1 MDRYTLRQLR
11 NTEFNSL
18 YQRLIC
24 GNEISH
30 FDRIKLLK
38 LGIVFMNNPENNTRL
53 LGYRIILKYCNH
65 FKDYRPLYSV
75 ALTNGYVPIA
85 KFIEQNHHQDVE
97 VNNGFFKEFQS
108 SFLEQFR
115 DRDIY
120 LTEEQYKLN
129 KNFHDNNS
137 KNIVVVAPTSYG
149 KSELIVSLIKQNR
162 KSNICILVPTKSLLA
177 QTRRRILKSDSYQFD
192 RKILTHQDMYNE
204 SDKDFIAVLTQERVL
219 RLLQKNKE
227 LSFDYV
233 IIDEA
238 HILLEDD
245 VRSRLLASA
254 IILLNARKGTT
265 TFKYLTPFLKNEE
278 YLNIDYTDFDLQAY
292 SIDENIKSENYYYV
306 DLTDTDSKLKLYD
319 QYLDKLYTVSNKNY
333 DDEASAIIELSG
345 KKNIIYLNKPSD
357 IEHFAKLLASK
368 TDIIDNDRIYK
379 ASRDISEYVHG
390 NYNLIYCLRRG
401 ILYHHGSVPDNIRLY
416 IENLF
421 STIDEVKYIITSST
435 LLQGVNIP
443 AEKMFILDYCKG
455 RSKLSHSQLRNLSG
469 RVSRFSEIFHPK
481 KGSLKLLEPN
491 IVIVKS
497 SYMRLDA
504 NIPKFLKDTLQ
515 VDLKHKENVAN
526 VLLSEVTL
534 NEDTKADRV
543 RAENFLENQ
552 SPGITGEQDVKYAQT
567 EIGKICFLNNITE
580 IDILEKEYAMQ
591 KIVDDLR
598 DKEMMVKKPEYLLK
612 TIRVMFISYVDK
624 NEKSRNITRLKND
637 SALNFYNM
645 FIGWK
650 IKQESYKVMIN
661 SFIRYWERII
671 EKGTD
676 TLVYVDRWGD
686 TIRENP
692 NMVGTAFR
700 KLWTDIKLRTPV
712 ERINLAIVRIKEE
725 QDFIENNLMK
735 FIEVINDLE
744 LLDETLY
751 YQLKYGTTNMK
762 VVTLIKNGIGFQTA
776 KLIVRNYIQ
785 YVTIN
790 IEEGTIFVSD
800 EIIEAMKQDKVNDI
814 TIYEVSGNV
823 K

>member
-1 MDRYTLRQLR
+1 MDKFTLRQLR

-18 YQRLIC
+18 YQGLIN
-24 GNEISH
+24 GYEISNS
-30 FDRIKLLK
+30 DKMKLLK
-38 LGIVFMNNPENNTRL
+38 LGIIFMNNPENNTRL

-65 FKDYRPLYSV
+65 FDEYRPLYSV
-75 ALTNGYVPIA
+75 ALINGFVPIA
-85 KFIEQNHHQDVE
+85 KFIEQNHLQDVD
-97 VNNGFFKEFQS
+97 VDNGFFKEFQS

-129 KNFHDNNS
+129 KHFHDNNTKS
-137 KNIVVVAPTSYG
+137 MVVVAPTSYG
-149 KSELIVSLIKQNR
+149 KSELIVSLIEYNK

-177 QTRRRILKSDSYQFD
+177 QTKRRILKSDSYSFE

-204 SDKDFIAVLTQERVL
+204 SDENFIAVLTQERLL

-227 LSFDYV
+227 LCFDYV
-233 IIDEA
+233 IVDEA

-254 IILLNARKGTT
+254 IILLNARKGNTI
-265 TFKYLTPFLKNEE
+265 FKYLTPFLKNEE
-278 YLNIDYTDFDLQAY
+278 YLNVDYTDFELQAY
-292 SIDENIKSENYYYV
+292 SIDENIKSENYYFV
-306 DLTDTDSKLKLYD
+306 NLTDADSKLKLYD
-319 QYLDKLYTVSNKNY
+319 QYLDQLYSIDSKNY
-333 DDEASAIIELSG
+333 VDEASTIIELSG
-345 KKNIIYLNKPSD
+345 RKNIVYLNKPSD
-357 IEHFAKLLASK
+357 IEHFAKRLASE
-368 TDIIDNDRIYK
+368 TDIIDNERIL
-379 ASRDISEYVHG
+379 AACRNISEYVHG
-390 NYNLIYCLRRG
+390 NYNLIYCLQRG
-401 ILYHHGSVPDNIRLY
+401 IVYHHGSVPDNIRLY

-421 STIDEVKYIITSST
+421 SSIDEVKYIITSST

-443 AEKMFILDYCKG
+443 AEKMFLLDYCKG

-491 IVIVKS
+491 IIIIKS
-497 SYMRLDA
+497 SYMRVDA

-515 VDLKHKENVAN
+515 VDLKHKENVDN
-526 VLLSEVTL
+526 VLLSEVIL
-534 NEDTKADRV
+534 NEDTKVERE

-552 SPGITGEQDVKYAQT
+552 SPGITGKQDVKYAET

-580 IDILEKEYAMQ
+580 IDILDNEFAMQ
-591 KIVDDLR
+591 KIVDFLR
-598 DKEMMVKKPEYLLK
+598 DKEMMVRKPEHLLK
-612 TIRVMFISYVDK
+612 AIKAMFIRYVDK
-624 NEKSRNITRLKND
+624 NEKTRNITRLENN

-650 IKQESYKVMIN
+650 IKQVSYKVMIN
-661 SFIRYWERII
+661 SFMRYWEGII
-671 EKGTD
+671 EKGKD

-700 KLWTDIKLRTPV
+700 KLWTDIRLRTPV
-712 ERINLAIVRIKEE
+712 ERINIAIVRIKEE

-735 FIEVINDLE
+735 FLEAINDLE
-744 LLDETLY
+744 LIDETLY

-762 VVTLIKNGIGFQTA
+762 IVTLIKNGFGFQTA
-776 KLIVRNYIQ
+776 KLIVRKYIQ

-790 IEEGTIFVSD
+790 IDEGTIFISD
-800 EIIEAMKQDKVNDI
+800 EIIEVMKQDKVNDI
-814 TIYEVSGNV
+814 IIYEVSGNV